1 MNENIINL
9 IIQAKN
15 LSSNALNQVKGQLGD
30 LQKTSEKAGNV
41 MAGMGD
47 NFKKAVSAVAI
58 GAGIMGGALGVL
70 GGIALSSAGNYETM
84 GVALETAFGG
94 NIEMAKA
101 AQKQITE
108 FATKTPYDLNQVM
121 TGFIK
126 LKNMGLDP
134 SEKAMTSYGNTA
146 SAMGKDLN
154 SMVEAVAD
162 AATGEFER
170 LKEFGIRAS
179 SQGDKVSFTFKGI
192 TTTVGKNSKE
202 IEDYLIKLGETNFA
216 GGMEKQSQTLNGKL
230 STLKDT
236 FDQTMASFAKDSGL
250 LDWAKK
256 AVDGATMVISSFKPL
271 YDLIVKGEVG
281 GGLIFGFAED
291 SKVVENIDNIRNA
304 IIEVF
309 ELVRSG
315 GEEAMDGGMWIR
327 EVFGDVAFDVLITF
341 IDYWNNQLIPA
352 FNHFK
357 DVILPSLIGKV
368 KEVWKDLDIFGK
380 NLETTKAIAFGV
392 AGVIGT
398 VLVGSLASLI
408 GSFSTLAL
416 GIIAVNLP
424 FVLLGSLFAGLYLA
438 FQNQEG
444 IIKTLQGY
452 WGQFSSKMTSFGKW
466 LADMFKPE
474 LETLNSVWNN
484 FIEIMKTLWNNL
496 QPLIAIIYILATQ
509 ALQAVFYA
517 FEQLR
522 QPLNDFIQAIFNI
535 ARPIIDILAPAFVFI
550 VGLISTILI
559 PVFQLV
565 WAIVVQAFKGILQ
578 IITGVINM
586 VSGLMNV
593 WIGLIKGL
601 FTGDF
606 SQAAEGFKQI
616 WKSLEQFL
624 WGIIDL
630 VLSPIR
636 GIIDGIG
643 NIFKGFDL
651 AKIGVNMMN
660 NLADGL
666 WGAVNVAM
674 GPINWLA
681 GQVKSVLGMQAQAQ
695 RNSQSTYNFGTAKSG
710 KGNAWAMGGA
720 FQNGNVVAFADGG
733 VVNRPTNFAM
743 SGGRLGLMGEAGA
756 EAIMPLSR
764 GKDGKLGVKAEGG
777 GSTVIINNPV
787 FLSGDENVARQF
799 VKSIEDQLFKSFQKF
814 SKI

>member
-30 LQKTSEKAGNV
+30 LSKSSKKTGN
-41 MAGMGD
+41 MLAGMGE

-58 GAGIMGGALGVL
+58 GAGIIGGAMTVL
-70 GGIALSSAGNYETM
+70 GGMALNSASNYETM

-179 SQGDKVSFTFKGI
+179 SEGDKVSFTFKGI
-192 TTTVGKNSKE
+192 TQTVGKNSKE

-236 FDQTMASFAKDSGL
+236 FDQTMASFAMDTGL

-256 AVDGATMVISSFKPL
+256 AVDGASQLVSGIKPL
-271 YDLIVKGEVG
+271 YDLIVKGDYT
-281 GGLIFGFAED
+281 GGLESAFGWAKD
-291 SKVVENIDNIRNA
+291 SDIIRNILNIRNA

-315 GEEAMDGGMWIR
+315 GKESMDGGMWIR
-327 EVFGDVAFDVLITF
+327 EVFGDVAFDILITF

-357 DVILPSLIGKV
+357 DVIFDFTKTAWGELKKAFIYL
-368 KEVWKDLDIFGK
+368 KD
-380 NLETTKAIAFGV
+380 
-392 AGVIGT
+392 T
-398 VLVGSLASLI
+398 VLPDLQKKFKDVQKWVEETNGTI
-408 GSFSTLAL
+408 
-416 GIIAVNLP
+416 
-424 FVLLGSLFAGLYLA
+424 
-438 FQNQEG
+438 QNQLVKG
-444 IIKTLQGY
+444 FFDLIKIIKD
-452 WGQFSSKMTSFGKW
+452 F
-466 LADMFKPE
+466 LAPE
-474 LETLNSVWNN
+474 IQTLNSIWNN
-484 FIEIMKTLWNNL
+484 FIKIVESLWNNL

-535 ARPIIDILAPAFVFI
+535 ARPVIDILAPAFVFI
-550 VGLISTILI
+550 VGLISTLLI
-559 PVFQLV
+559 PTFQLV
-565 WAIVVQAFKGILQ
+565 WAIVVQAFKGILK
-578 IITGVINM
+578 IITGVINI
-586 VSGLMNV
+586 VSGILNV
-593 WIGLIKGL
+593 FIGVIKGL

-606 SQAAEGFKQI
+606 SQVIDGFKQL
-616 WKSLEQFL
+616 WQGLEQFF
-624 WGIIDL
+624 WGILDIL
-630 VLSPIR
+630 LSPIR

-643 NIFKGFDL
+643 NIFKGFNL
-651 AKIGVNMMN
+651 AQIGIDMMA

-666 WGAVNVAM
+666 WGAVDIAM
-674 GPINWLA
+674 GPINWLMD
-681 GQVKSVLGMQAQAQ
+681 QVNAVLGKQSQAQA
-695 RNSQSTYNFGTAKSG
+695 NAYKSSQPVSG
-710 KGNAWAMGGA
+710 KGSASMYGFAKGGA
-720 FQNGNVVAFADGG
+720 FQGGNVVAFADGG
-733 VVNRPTNFAM
+733 VVNKPTNFAM

-777 GSTVIINNPV
+777 GATIIINNPT
-787 FLSGDENVARQF
+787 FLSGDENTARQF

>member
-1 MNENIINL
+1 
-9 IIQAKN
+9 
-15 LSSNALNQVKGQLGD
+15 
-30 LQKTSEKAGNV
+30 
-41 MAGMGD
+41 
-47 NFKKAVSAVAI
+47 
-58 GAGIMGGALGVL
+58 
-70 GGIALSSAGNYETM
+70 
-84 GVALETAFGG
+84 
-94 NIEMAKA
+94 
-101 AQKQITE
+101 
-108 FATKTPYDLNQVM
+108 
-121 TGFIK
+121 
-126 LKNMGLDP
+126 
-134 SEKAMTSYGNTA
+134 
-146 SAMGKDLN
+146 
-154 SMVEAVAD
+154 
-162 AATGEFER
+162 
-170 LKEFGIRAS
+170 
-179 SQGDKVSFTFKGI
+179 
-192 TTTVGKNSKE
+192 
-202 IEDYLIKLGETNFA
+202 
-216 GGMEKQSQTLNGKL
+216 
-230 STLKDT
+230 
-236 FDQTMASFAKDSGL
+236 
-250 LDWAKK
+250 
-256 AVDGATMVISSFKPL
+256 
-271 YDLIVKGEVG
+271 
-281 GGLIFGFAED
+281 
-291 SKVVENIDNIRNA
+291 
-304 IIEVF
+304 
-309 ELVRSG
+309 
-315 GEEAMDGGMWIR
+315 
-327 EVFGDVAFDVLITF
+327 
-341 IDYWNNQLIPA
+341 
-352 FNHFK
+352 
-357 DVILPSLIGKV
+357 
-368 KEVWKDLDIFGK
+368 
-380 NLETTKAIAFGV
+380 
-392 AGVIGT
+392 
-398 VLVGSLASLI
+398 
-408 GSFSTLAL
+408 
-416 GIIAVNLP
+416 
-424 FVLLGSLFAGLYLA
+424 
-438 FQNQEG
+438 
-444 IIKTLQGY
+444 
-452 WGQFSSKMTSFGKW
+452 MTSFGKW
-466 LADMFKPE
+466 LAGMFKPE

>member
-47 NFKKAVSAVAI
+47 NFKKAVGTVAV
-58 GAGIMGGALGVL
+58 GAGIVGGALGVL

-256 AVDGATMVISSFKPL
+256 AVDGATMLLAGVTPAMEQLKELGNLMKSIFNGSEFFEDEIPMFI
-271 YDLIVKGEVG
+271 YDLAEAL
-281 GGLIFGFAED
+281 GGLEARQGVLSFVSDLAEKFTWLKNESGLINPVLFGLAGIVGTF
-291 SKVVENIDNIRNA
+291 
-304 IIEVF
+304 
-309 ELVRSG
+309 LVS
-315 GEEAMDGGMWIR
+315 
-327 EVFGDVAFDVLITF
+327 
-341 IDYWNNQLIPA
+341 
-352 FNHFK
+352 
-357 DVILPSLIGKV
+357 SLV
-368 KEVWKDLDIFGK
+368 
-380 NLETTKAIAFGV
+380 
-392 AGVIGT
+392 
-398 VLVGSLASLI
+398 SLALSA
-408 GSFSTLAL
+408 TA
-416 GIIAVNLP
+416 ATLP

-466 LADMFKPE
+466 LAGMFKPE

-578 IITGVINM
+578 IITGVINI
-586 VSGLMNV
+586 VSGILNV
-593 WIGLIKGL
+593 FIGLIKGL

-606 SQAAEGFKQI
+606 SQAAEGFKQL
-616 WKSLEQFL
+616 WKGLEQFF

-630 VLSPIR
+630 ILSPIR